1 MPKFVLILM
10 VRNEERIL
18 KRCMESVAGFV
29 DAYCIC
35 DTGSTDKTCEIAT
48 EFLKTHDGCLTQV
61 PWQNFGYNRTASF
74 ANAQSYLK
82 KTGWDLKDTYG
93 LLLDADMMF
102 APGSL
107 KTYPLE
113 HVGYTIVQCAGSMEY
128 PNTRLVRMDHL
139 WECKGVTHEYWDA
152 HCEHI
157 PKAICSIN
165 DFNDG
170 GCKSD
175 KFQRDALL
183 LEKGVIDEPTN
194 VRYMFYLAQTYHST
208 GRWKDSIAM
217 YKRRIHAGGW
227 FEEIWYSHYMIAK
240 CHRELGN
247 IPKFEEWMLRAH
259 AYRKERAESLYE
271 LARYFRETGQQ
282 YKAYQNVIMGQ
293 RIPLSTDSLFIETD
307 VYRGLFDYEQSILD
321 YYVKSDRYEGLQSS
335 VKYMLKLGLHHPS
348 ILYNLQYYTKPLVSE
363 RKRLTFPAV
372 FGPSFSPSALSVIGY
387 PVVNVR
393 YVNYKVINGN
403 FVTPESVSLCENA
416 CFNLDNGKLIERMDE
431 STVGLPTVEGSIRGL
446 EDVRGFKD
454 ELGNYCFTATVHNY
468 AEGAI
473 RILRG
478 CYSDTG
484 SYSKCVVLPSPR
496 QRHCEKNWLPIT
508 GTDRMIYDWHPLT
521 LVDSLGTIVKEI
533 QTPPMFSNFR
543 GSAPPIRID
552 NVWWALVHMV
562 DYGPPRKY
570 YHCLVELNSD
580 LVPTRVSM
588 PFTFVSPAI
597 EYCLSFRRVDD
608 TLHFFAGINETALSR
623 FIVRLTEFTWNM
635 L

>member
-1 MPKFVLILM
+1 MPKFILILM

-18 KRCMESVAGFV
+18 KRCMESVEGLV
-29 DAYCIC
+29 DSYCIC

-48 EFLKTHDGCLTQV
+48 EFLKTHDGCLTHV

-74 ANAQSYLK
+74 ANAQTYLRG
-82 KTGWDLKDTYG
+82 TGWDLKDTYG
-93 LLLDADMMF
+93 LLLDADMIF
-102 APGSL
+102 VPGSL
-107 KTYPLE
+107 KEQSLG
-113 HVGYTIVQCAGSMEY
+113 HVGYTIVQCAGSLEY

-152 HCEHI
+152 PCEHL
-157 PKAICSIN
+157 PKAICHID

-175 KFQRDALL
+175 KFERDALL
-183 LEKGVIDEPTN
+183 LEKGLIDEPTN

-208 GRWKDSIAM
+208 GRWRDSIKM
-217 YKRRIHAGGW
+217 YKRRILAGGW

-240 CHRELGN
+240 CHRELKN
-247 IPKFEEWMLRAH
+247 IPKFEEWMLRAY

-271 LARYFRETGQQ
+271 LAKYFRDNGQH
-282 YKAYQNVIMGQ
+282 YKAYQYAVMGQ
-293 RIPLSTDSLFIETD
+293 KIPMSKDSLFIETD
-307 VYRGLFDYEQSILD
+307 VYNGLFDYEQSILD

-335 VKYMLKLGLHHPS
+335 VKYMLKLGLHHAS
-348 ILYNLQYYTKPLVSE
+348 VLYNLQYYTKPLVSE
-363 RKRLTFPAV
+363 RRRLIFQSP
-372 FGPSFSPSALSVIGY
+372 FGSSFSPSALSVIEY
-387 PVVNVR
+387 PIVNVR
-393 YVNYKVINGN
+393 YVNYKVVDGVFI
-403 FVTPESVSLCENA
+403 TPEGVSLCENA
-416 CFNLDNGKLIERMDE
+416 CFNIENGKLIATMDE
-431 STVGLPTVEGSIRGL
+431 TTVGLPIFPGNIHGL

-454 ELGNYCFTATVHNY
+454 QEGNQCFTATVHNY
-468 AEGAI
+468 TENSV

-478 CYSDTG
+478 QYASSGKYSN
-484 SYSKCVVLPSPR
+484 CVVLSSPR

-508 GTDRMIYDWHPLT
+508 GTDLMIYDWHPLT
-521 LVDSLGTIVKEI
+521 LVDANGTIIKEI

-552 NVWWALVHMV
+552 DMWCALVHMV

-570 YHCLVELNSD
+570 YHCLVELND
-580 LVPTRVSM
+580 QFRPIRVSM

-597 EYCLSFRRVDD
+597 EYCLSFRRVDEN
-608 TLHFFAGINETALSR
+608 LHFFAGINETALSR

>member
-1 MPKFVLILM
+1 MPKFILILM

-18 KRCMESVAGFV
+18 KRCMESVGGFV
-29 DAYCIC
+29 DVYCIC

-74 ANAQSYLK
+74 ANAQTYLRR
-82 KTGWDLKDTYG
+82 TGWDLKDTYG

-102 APGSL
+102 VPGSL
-107 KTYPLE
+107 KAQGLG

-152 HCEHI
+152 PCDHI
-157 PKAICSIN
+157 SKDVCHIS

-175 KFQRDALL
+175 KFQRDTLL
-183 LEKGVIDEPTN
+183 LEQGLLDEPTN

-208 GRWKDSIAM
+208 QRWKDSIAV
-217 YKRRIHAGGW
+217 YKRRIAAGGW

-259 AYRKERAESLYE
+259 AYRKDRAESLYE
-271 LARYFRETGQQ
+271 LAKYFRENGQH
-282 YKAYQNVIMGQ
+282 YKAYQYAIMGQ
-293 RIPLSTDSLFIETD
+293 KIPMSMDSLFIETD
-307 VYRGLFDYEQSILD
+307 VYKGLFDYEQSILD
-321 YYVKSDRYEGLQSS
+321 YYVKSNRYEGLQSS

-363 RKRLTFPAV
+363 RRRLMFQSP
-372 FGPSFSPSALSVIGY
+372 FDSSFSPSALSVIEY
-387 PVVNVR
+387 PFVNVR
-393 YVNYKVINGN
+393 YVNYKVQDGN
-403 FVTPESVSLCENA
+403 FVTPENISLCENA
-416 CFNLDNGKLIERMDE
+416 CFNIETGQLIAKMDE
-431 STVGLPTVEGSIRGL
+431 ATVGLPVIEHNIRGL
-446 EDVRGFKD
+446 EDVRGYSDKN
-454 ELGNYCFTATVHNY
+454 GVSCFTATVHNY
-468 AEGAI
+468 DKDI
-473 RILRG
+473 RILQG
-478 CYSDTG
+478 KYTTG
-484 SYSKCVVLPSPR
+484 QYKECKVLPSPLG
-496 QRHCEKNWLPIT
+496 RHCEKNWLPIN
-508 GTDRMIYDWHPLT
+508 GTDRFIYEWHPLT
-521 LVDSLGTIVKEI
+521 LVDTNGTIVSESP
-533 QTPPMFSNFR
+533 TPPMFSNFR

-552 NVWWALVHMV
+552 GKWWVLVHMV

-597 EYCLSFRRVDD
+597 EYCLSFRQVDD
-608 TLHFFAGINETALSR
+608 SLHFFAGINETALSR
-623 FIVRLTEFTWNM
+623 FIVRFTEFTWNA

>member
-1 MPKFVLILM
+1 MPKFILILM

-29 DAYCIC
+29 EAYCIC

-61 PWQNFGYNRTASF
+61 PWQDFGYNRTASF
-74 ANAQSYLK
+74 ANAQTYLRG
-82 KTGWDLKDTYG
+82 TGWDLKDTYG

-107 KTYPLE
+107 KTYPLG

-152 HCEHI
+152 PCAHI
-157 PKAICSIN
+157 PKAICNIN

-183 LEKGVIDEPTN
+183 LEKGLLDEPDN

-217 YKRRIHAGGW
+217 YKRRIHTGGW

-271 LARYFRETGQQ
+271 LAKYFRENGQQ
-282 YKAYQNVIMGQ
+282 YKAYQYVIMGQ
-293 RIPLSTDSLFIETD
+293 AIPMSTDSLFIETD

-348 ILYNLQYYTKPLVSE
+348 ILYNLQYYTKPLISE
-363 RKRLTFPAV
+363 RRRLVFQSP
-372 FGPSFSPSALSVIGY
+372 FGPSFSPSALSVIEY
-387 PVVNVR
+387 PFVNVR
-393 YVNYKVINGN
+393 YVNYKVQDGN
-403 FVTPESVSLCENA
+403 FVTPDAISLCENA
-416 CFNLDNGKLIERMDE
+416 CFNIETGQLVAKMDE
-431 STVGLPTVEGSIRGL
+431 STVGLPVIEHHIRGL
-446 EDVRGFKD
+446 EDVRGYSDKN
-454 ELGNYCFTATVHNY
+454 GTPCFTATVHNY
-468 AEGAI
+468 DKDI
-473 RILRG
+473 RILQG
-478 CYSDTG
+478 KYTTG
-484 SYSKCVVLPSPR
+484 EYKDCKVIPSP
-496 QRHCEKNWLPIT
+496 QGRHCEKNWLPIN
-508 GTDRMIYDWHPLT
+508 GTDKFIYDWHPLT
-521 LVDSLGTIVKEI
+521 LVDTNGTIVSQV

-552 NVWWALVHMV
+552 GKWWVLVHMV

-580 LVPTRVSM
+580 LVPTRISM

>member
-18 KRCMESVAGFV
+18 ERCMKSVEGFV
-29 DAYCIC
+29 EAYCIC
-35 DTGSTDKTCEIAT
+35 DTGSTDKTREIAA

-61 PWQNFGYNRTASF
+61 PWQDFGYNRTASF
-74 ANAQSYLK
+74 ANAQTYLRR
-82 KTGWDLKDTYG
+82 TGWDLKDTYG

-102 APGSL
+102 VPGVL
-107 KTYPLE
+107 KSQTLE

-128 PNTRLVRMDHL
+128 PNTRLVRMDYL
-139 WECKGVTHEYWDA
+139 WVCKGVTHEYWDA
-152 HCEHI
+152 PCDHI
-157 PKAICSIN
+157 PKAICYIA

-183 LEKGVIDEPTN
+183 LEKGLIDEPTN

-208 GRWKDSIAM
+208 QRWKDSIAM
-217 YKRRIHAGGW
+217 YKRRIRAGGW

-240 CHRELGN
+240 CHRELRN

-259 AYRKERAESLYE
+259 AYRNERAESLYE
-271 LARYFRETGQQ
+271 LTKHFRECGQH
-282 YKAYQNVIMGQ
+282 YKAYQYVIMGQ
-293 RIPLSTDSLFIETD
+293 KIPMSTDSLFIETD

-321 YYVKSDRYEGLQSS
+321 YYVKSNRYEGLQSS

-363 RKRLTFPAV
+363 RRRLMFQSP
-372 FGPSFSPSALSVIGY
+372 FDRSLSPSALSVLEY
-387 PVVNVR
+387 PIVNVR
-393 YVNYKVINGN
+393 YVNYKVDNGN
-403 FVTPESVSLCENA
+403 FITEGGVSLCENA
-416 CFNLDNGKLIERMDE
+416 CFNLETGKLVAKMDE
-431 STVGLPTVEGSIRGL
+431 STVGLPTVEGTIRGL

-454 ELGNYCFTATVHNY
+454 TAGNYCFTATVHNY

-478 CYSDTG
+478 QYLVTG

-508 GTDRMIYDWHPLT
+508 GTDLMIYDWHPLT
-521 LVDSLGTIVKEI
+521 LVDSAGTIISEI
-533 QTPPMFSNFR
+533 PTPPMFSNFR
-543 GSAPPIRID
+543 GSAPPIRI
-552 NVWWALVHMV
+552 NNMWWTLVHMV

-570 YHCLVELNSD
+570 YHCLVELND
-580 LVPTRVSM
+580 DFTPIRVSM

-597 EYCLSFRRVDD
+597 EYCLSFRLVDE

>member
-29 DAYCIC
+29 EAYCIC

-61 PWQNFGYNRTASF
+61 PWQDFGYNRTASF
-74 ANAQSYLK
+74 AGAQTYLK
-82 KTGWDLKDTYG
+82 TTGWDLKDTYG

-102 APGSL
+102 VPGIL
-107 KTYPLE
+107 KEQTLG
-113 HVGYTIVQCAGSMEY
+113 HVGYTIVQCAGALEY

-152 HCEHI
+152 PCEHI
-157 PKAICSIN
+157 PKAVCRID

-183 LEKGVIDEPTN
+183 LEKGLIDEPDN

-247 IPKFEEWMLRAH
+247 IPKFEEWMLKAY
-259 AYRKERAESLYE
+259 AYRKDRAESLYE
-271 LARYFRETGQQ
+271 LARYFRETGQH
-282 YKAYQNVIMGQ
+282 YKAYQYVVMGQ
-293 RIPLSTDSLFIETD
+293 KIPMSTDSLFIETD
-307 VYRGLFDYEQSILD
+307 VYKGLFDYEQSVLD
-321 YYVKSDRYEGLQSS
+321 YYVKSNRYEGLQSS

-348 ILYNLQYYTKPLVSE
+348 ILYNLQYYTKPLVSQ
-363 RKRLTFPAV
+363 RKRLTFPPV
-372 FGPSFSPSALSVIGY
+372 FGPSFSPSALSVLEY
-387 PVVNVR
+387 PFVNVR
-393 YVNYKVINGN
+393 YVNYKVVDGN
-403 FVTPESVSLCENA
+403 FITPEGLSLCENA
-416 CFNLDNGKLIERMDE
+416 CFNIETGHLIAKMDE
-431 STVGLPTVEGSIRGL
+431 STVNLPVLDHTIRGL
-446 EDVRGFKD
+446 EDVRGYSDKN
-454 ELGNYCFTATVHNY
+454 GTPCFTATVHNY
-468 AEGAI
+468 DKGI
-473 RILRG
+473 RILQGR
-478 CYSDTG
+478 YTTG
-484 SYSKCVVLPSPR
+484 QYKECKVLPSP
-496 QRHCEKNWLPIT
+496 QGRHCEKNWLPIN
-508 GTDRMIYDWHPLT
+508 GTDQMIYDWHPLT
-521 LVDSLGTIVKEI
+521 IVDSSGTIVKKIE
-533 QTPPMFSNFR
+533 TPPMFANFR
-543 GSAPPIRID
+543 GSAPPIRMD
-552 NVWWALVHMV
+552 GKWWTLVHMV

-570 YHCLVELNSD
+570 YHCIVELNID

-623 FIVRLTEFTWNM
+623 FIVQLTEFTWNT

>member
-1 MPKFVLILM
+1 MTKFVLILM

-29 DAYCIC
+29 EAYCIC
-35 DTGSTDKTCEIAT
+35 DTGSTDKTCETAT

-74 ANAQSYLK
+74 ANAQAYLK

-157 PKAICSIN
+157 PKAICNIN

-175 KFQRDALL
+175 KFQRDAIL

-208 GRWKDSIAM
+208 GRWKDSIRM

-247 IPKFEEWMLRAH
+247 ISKFEEWMLRAH
-259 AYRKERAESLYE
+259 AYRKERAEPLYE
-271 LARYFRETGQQ
+271 LARHFRETGQH
-282 YKAYQNVIMGQ
+282 YKAYQYVVMGQ
-293 RIPLSTDSLFIETD
+293 TIPMSTDSLFIETD
-307 VYRGLFDYEQSILD
+307 VYRGLFDYEQSVLD
-321 YYVKSDRYEGLQSS
+321 YYVKSDRYEGLRSS
-335 VKYMLKLGLHHPS
+335 VHYMLKLGLHHPS
-348 ILYNLQYYTKPLVSE
+348 ILYNLQYYTKPLISE
-363 RKRLTFPAV
+363 RKRLTFPSI
-372 FGPSFSPSALSVIGY
+372 FGPSFSPSALSVLEY
-387 PVVNVR
+387 PFVNVR
-393 YVNYKVINGN
+393 YVNYKVVNGN
-403 FVTPESVSLCENA
+403 FITPEGLSLCENA
-416 CFNLDNGKLIERMDE
+416 CFNIETGQLIAKMDE
-431 STVGLPTVEGSIRGL
+431 TTVGLPVRDHTIRGL
-446 EDVRGFKD
+446 EDVRGYSDKN
-454 ELGNYCFTATVHNY
+454 GTPCFTATVHNY
-468 AEGAI
+468 DKGI
-473 RILRG
+473 RILQGR
-478 CYSDTG
+478 YITG
-484 SYSKCVVLPSPR
+484 EYKDCKVIPSPYG
-496 QRHCEKNWLPIT
+496 RHCEKNWLPIN
-508 GTDRMIYDWHPLT
+508 GTDQMIYDWHPLT
-521 LVDSLGTIVKEI
+521 IVDSSGTIVKKI
-533 QTPPMFSNFR
+533 QTPPMFANFR
-543 GSAPPIRID
+543 GSAPPIRMD
-552 NVWWALVHMV
+552 GKWWSLVHMV

-570 YHCLVELNSD
+570 YHCIVELND
-580 LVPTRVSM
+580 DFTPTRISM

-597 EYCLSFRRVDD
+597 EYCLSFRRVDE

-623 FIVRLTEFTWNM
+623 FIVRLTEFTWNI

>member
-29 DAYCIC
+29 EAYCIC

-61 PWQNFGYNRTASF
+61 PWQDFGYNRTASF
-74 ANAQSYLK
+74 AGAQTYLK
-82 KTGWDLKDTYG
+82 TTGWDLKDTYG

-102 APGSL
+102 VPGIL
-107 KTYPLE
+107 KEQTLG
-113 HVGYTIVQCAGSMEY
+113 HVGYTIVQCAGALEY

-152 HCEHI
+152 PCEHI
-157 PKAICSIN
+157 PKAVCRID

-183 LEKGVIDEPTN
+183 LEKGLIDEPDN

-217 YKRRIHAGGW
+217 YKKRIRAGGW

-240 CHRELGN
+240 CHRELGD
-247 IPKFEEWMLRAH
+247 IPKFEEWMLRAY

-271 LARYFRETGQQ
+271 LARYFRETGQH
-282 YKAYQNVIMGQ
+282 YKAYQYVVMGQ
-293 RIPLSTDSLFIETD
+293 KIPMSTDSLFIETD
-307 VYRGLFDYEQSILD
+307 VYKGLFDYEQSVLD
-321 YYVKSDRYEGLQSS
+321 YYVKSNRYEGLQSS

-348 ILYNLQYYTKPLVSE
+348 VLYNLQYYTKPLVSQ
-363 RKRLTFPAV
+363 RKRLTFPSV
-372 FGPSFSPSALSVIGY
+372 FGPSFSPSALSVLEY
-387 PVVNVR
+387 PFVNVR
-393 YVNYKVINGN
+393 YVNYKVVDGN
-403 FVTPESVSLCENA
+403 FITPEGLSLCENA
-416 CFNLDNGKLIERMDE
+416 CFNIETGQLIAKMDE
-431 STVGLPTVEGSIRGL
+431 ATVNLPVLDHTIRGL
-446 EDVRGFKD
+446 EDVRGYSDKN
-454 ELGNYCFTATVHNY
+454 GTPCFTATVHNY
-468 AEGAI
+468 DKGV
-473 RILRG
+473 RILQGR
-478 CYSDTG
+478 YTTG
-484 SYSKCVVLPSPR
+484 QYKECKVLPSPR
-496 QRHCEKNWLPIT
+496 GRHCEKNWLPIN
-508 GTDRMIYDWHPLT
+508 GTDQMIYDWHPLT
-521 LVDSLGTIVKEI
+521 IVDSSGTIVKEI
-533 QTPPMFSNFR
+533 PTAPMFANFR
-543 GSAPPIRID
+543 GSAPPIRMD
-552 NVWWALVHMV
+552 GKWWTLVHMV

-570 YHCLVELNSD
+570 YHCIVELNID

-623 FIVRLTEFTWNM
+623 FIVQLTEFTWNT